1 MIRTIWLGL
10 LIAASV
16 AASAQIVNG
25 PMTLRIG
32 SGAQAE
38 IALDPAGKARML
50 ANQAEPLSAA
60 EVGMIGRF
68 VRDHPDAFGPKAAPM
83 TTDQWLTPIKRDRIR
98 FRFVPFSGGAETVL
112 VIENGSARSYM
123 YKARIGR
130 GAKSMITDVCQ
141 VVPGKRGIEHWPY
154 QLDWIEIADVRA
166 MPYVDGSQPLCE

>member
-1 MIRTIWLGL
+1 
-10 LIAASV
+10 
-16 AASAQIVNG
+16 
-25 PMTLRIG
+25 MTLRVG

-38 IALDPAGKARML
+38 IGLDPAGKARML

-60 EVGMIGRF
+60 EIGMIERF

-83 TTDQWLTPIKRDRIR
+83 TTGQWLTPIKRDRIR

-112 VIENGSARSYM
+112 VIENGSELSFI

-130 GAKSMITDVCQ
+130 GSSSMMTDVCQ

-154 QLDWIEIADVRA
+154 QIDWIEITNVRA
-166 MPYVDGSQPLCE
+166 IPYVDGSQPLCE